1 MDNHPPK
8 KYTRFTIE
16 NLLGLQSLLSVF
28 QSGSGAKKPQ
38 EYVERLEYDLSHNAK
53 FNFVKSHT
61 KFSIKQ
67 LPEDPEELLKG
78 IFQHLIDEAL
88 DESRKRG
95 IEPEQLGCVVSSPLL
110 DNDIWVPVREL
121 NENMVEAILNR
132 FLLVA
137 QSFRQKNVT
146 LWGQP
151 FTVTVTT
158 VNKSGLPKQRQI
170 PGSGRNIQPVHHRIN
185 DQSLIKACLPM
196 ENEILG
202 RIRNQDSFFL
212 FYALTA
218 TLIHGICKWSRVKF
232 SRYLRSEHGMA
243 NRFKED
249 TMELMEHHLQSGFCK
264 KSKQCEKC
272 GVIWN
277 VKDNTKRGRKGHV
290 CGERHCSTCND
301 FHIPKRVCFIRPL
314 ESKDYKKYRIVAFDL
329 ETMQHQP
336 SGNGKKHE
344 PNFICAKVT
353 CPECILK
360 EEEECKVC
368 GNKRIV
374 TFSHKAFTRTTVDK
388 MVVTPNPLEAFID
401 WLIDELPQEF
411 DTIAFSHFGGRFDMV
426 LVFKELFLRGKLN
439 LLRK

>member
-38 EYVERLEYDLSHNAK
+38 EYVERLENDLSHNAK
-53 FNFVKSHT
+53 FNFVKSHS

-185 DQSLIKACLPM
+185 DQSLIKACLP
-196 ENEILG
+196 
-202 RIRNQDSFFL
+202 SF
-212 FYALTA
+212 
-218 TLIHGICKWSRVKF
+218 
-232 SRYLRSEHGMA
+232 
-243 NRFKED
+243 
-249 TMELMEHHLQSGFCK
+249 
-264 KSKQCEKC
+264 
-272 GVIWN
+272 
-277 VKDNTKRGRKGHV
+277 
-290 CGERHCSTCND
+290 
-301 FHIPKRVCFIRPL
+301 
-314 ESKDYKKYRIVAFDL
+314 
-329 ETMQHQP
+329 
-336 SGNGKKHE
+336 
-344 PNFICAKVT
+344 
-353 CPECILK
+353 
-360 EEEECKVC
+360 
-368 GNKRIV
+368 
-374 TFSHKAFTRTTVDK
+374 
-388 MVVTPNPLEAFID
+388 
-401 WLIDELPQEF
+401 
-411 DTIAFSHFGGRFDMV
+411 
-426 LVFKELFLRGKLN
+426 
-439 LLRK
+439 